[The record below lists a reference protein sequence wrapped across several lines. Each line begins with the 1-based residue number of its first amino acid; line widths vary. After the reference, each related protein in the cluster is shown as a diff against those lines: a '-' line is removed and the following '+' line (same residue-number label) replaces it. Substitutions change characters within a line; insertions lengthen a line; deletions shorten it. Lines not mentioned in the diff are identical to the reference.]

1 MKDFLKKELYSL
13 RAVTAILA
21 RWLLLAVPTGLVCGA
36 VGTAFHLAV
45 EHVTEWRAEHI
56 WLLWLLPVAGLAIV
70 ALYKVTGCEGMGT
83 NNVIR
88 AVHSGESVS
97 PLLVPAIFFG
107 TVLTHLCGGSAG
119 REGAALQMG
128 GSIGYNIAKL
138 FRFSDHDRRTATAC
152 GMAAFF
158 SALFGTPLSATLFGI
173 MVEDVGLAFSVAFV
187 PGFAAALIAYGVS
200 LACGIAPTHFGLT
213 APALSLDTALL
224 AAVLGAACALV
235 SRGFCWLLHTMEHEM
250 PRRLPNPWVRAFLGG
265 CVVVVFTL
273 LYGSMRYNGAGMN
286 IIAAAVEQGQ
296 ALPWDWIVKILL
308 TALTLSSGFK
318 GGEVVPSF
326 FVGATFGCVAAPLLG
341 IPAGFGAALGLAGVF
356 CGASNCVVASL
367 VLAIELF
374 GAQGLWYFAI
384 VCGITYA
391 LSGYAGLYHS
401 QLFLTDKLE
410 PEYRIIRG
418 HNHH

>member
-1 MKDFLKKELYSL
+1 MSANAQTTTPFETVFDACKKACEALDGGFASGEQ
-13 RAVTAILA
+13 
-21 RWLLLAVPTGLVCGA
+21 LLAVSKTLRDAAPIPLTVKQTQGDVLSLKGHLVFDYEFIQACVDNETIYEIADKYAAEARTRGDKDSA
-36 VGTAFHLAV
+36 NKVRLDTKMVAAGQTCTFEIPSCSGTSQIGCV
-45 EHVTEWRAEHI
+45 AEVNRSFSWKI
-56 WLLWLLPVAGLAIV
+56 
-70 ALYKVTGCEGMGT
+70 KT
-83 NNVIR
+83 
-88 AVHSGESVS
+88 
-97 PLLVPAIFFG
+97 
-107 TVLTHLCGGSAG
+107 
-119 REGAALQMG
+119 
-128 GSIGYNIAKL
+128 IGY
-138 FRFSDHDRRTATAC
+138 
-152 GMAAFF
+152 
-158 SALFGTPLSATLFGI
+158 
-173 MVEDVGLAFSVAFV
+173 
-187 PGFAAALIAYGVS
+187 
-200 LACGIAPTHFGLT
+200 LACAVVVHLFCFVLHSAAHGL
-213 APALSLDTALL
+213 PKL
-224 AAVLGAACALV
+224 
-235 SRGFCWLLHTMEHEM
+235 
-250 PRRLPNPWVRAFLGG
+250 LPNPWVRAFLGG

>member
-1 MKDFLKKELYSL
+1 MNDFDTFWHEAKAAL
-13 RAVTAILA
+13 RVALQ
-21 RWLLLAVPTGLVCGA
+21 WFFLAVPMGLLCGFL
-36 VGTAFHLAV
+36 GTLFHLAV
-45 EHVTEWRAEHI
+45 EHATELRAAQP
-56 WLLWLLPVAGLAIV
+56 WLLFLLPVAGLLIN
-70 ALYKVTGCEGMGT
+70 ALYKVTKCEGVGT

-88 AVHSGESVS
+88 AVQSGEPVS
-97 PLLVPAIFFG
+97 ILLVPAIFLG

-128 GSIGYNIAKL
+128 GTIGWWAGGVLHLNE
-138 FRFSDHDRRTATAC
+138 HERRMAVQC

-158 SALFGTPLSATLFGI
+158 SALFSTPLAATFFAMTI
-173 MVEDVGLAFSVAFV
+173 VNVGVVFY
-187 PGFAAALIAYGVS
+187 AAYIPCFTAAIIAYGVAQLIGVTPTRFAVEAPAFEPAMVVRVVLLA
-200 LACGIAPTHFGLT
+200 LACAVVVHLFCFVLHSAAHGL
-213 APALSLDTALL
+213 PKL
-224 AAVLGAACALV
+224 
-235 SRGFCWLLHTMEHEM
+235 
-250 PRRLPNPWVRAFLGG
+250 LPNPWVRAFLGG